1 MFYNV
6 LLSTYFILFAALS
19 CLRLNWA
26 VYLIIFAL
34 PGYLIRFQIFGI
46 PMTLLESM
54 ILILFLALAIK
65 KSGNLEIRKLKQII
79 INHKLYYFIILFL
92 SAATVS
98 VFVSPDPRAALGIWK
113 AYFIEPILFLLVFV
127 SVIDKYKLKNI
138 FLAFSSSAFL
148 LSLIAIYQ
156 KITGNLISNSFWAA
170 EATRRVTSVFE
181 YPNALALYLPP
192 IIILIIGFGIAQ
204 IKKVKNWNFN
214 NYLFIIYHLLFVG
227 IVVASTIFTK
237 SKGAIIA
244 ILAGLIF
251 YAIFYKNY
259 HKYFI
264 SLLTIIFIS
273 LYLYIFIF
281 GLPDLRGVA
290 TVDGGDSITT
300 RINMWQETWAMLKDR
315 PIFGAG
321 LAGYQTIIAPYHQKN
336 YIEIFLYPHNI
347 FLTFW
352 SEIGL
357 LGLVVFLLIIAW
369 FYKIGFNK
377 NLLVAHY
384 PLPIVLMAS
393 MTTLLIHG
401 LVDTPYFKNDLSV
414 LFWLLIGSI
423 IILNKKMATKT
434 KTRYNYIENS
444 FLNYSL
450 KR

>member
-127 SVIDKYKLKNI
+127 SVIDKYKLKNV

-259 HKYFI
+259 RKYFI

-273 LYLYIFIF
+273 LYLYI
-281 GLPDLRGVA
+281 
-290 TVDGGDSITT
+290 
-300 RINMWQETWAMLKDR
+300 W
-315 PIFGAG
+315 
-321 LAGYQTIIAPYHQKN
+321 LAR
-336 YIEIFLYPHNI
+336 F
-347 FLTFW
+347 
-352 SEIGL
+352 
-357 LGLVVFLLIIAW
+357 AW
-369 FYKIGFNK
+369 CG
-377 NLLVAHY
+377 HC
-384 PLPIVLMAS
+384 
-393 MTTLLIHG
+393 
-401 LVDTPYFKNDLSV
+401 
-414 LFWLLIGSI
+414 
-423 IILNKKMATKT
+423 
-434 KTRYNYIENS
+434 
-444 FLNYSL
+444 
-450 KR
+450 

>member
-1 MFYNV
+1 M
-6 LLSTYFILFAALS
+6 
-19 CLRLNWA
+19 
-26 VYLIIFAL
+26 
-34 PGYLIRFQIFGI
+34 
-46 PMTLLESM
+46 
-54 ILILFLALAIK
+54 
-65 KSGNLEIRKLKQII
+65 
-79 INHKLYYFIILFL
+79 
-92 SAATVS
+92 
-98 VFVSPDPRAALGIWK
+98 
-113 AYFIEPILFLLVFV
+113 
-127 SVIDKYKLKNI
+127 
-138 FLAFSSSAFL
+138 
-148 LSLIAIYQ
+148 
-156 KITGNLISNSFWAA
+156 
-170 EATRRVTSVFE
+170 
-181 YPNALALYLPP
+181 
-192 IIILIIGFGIAQ
+192 
-204 IKKVKNWNFN
+204 
-214 NYLFIIYHLLFVG
+214 
-227 IVVASTIFTK
+227 
-237 SKGAIIA
+237 
-244 ILAGLIF
+244 
-251 YAIFYKNY
+251 
-259 HKYFI
+259 
-264 SLLTIIFIS
+264 
-273 LYLYIFIF
+273 
-281 GLPDLRGVA
+281 PDLRGVA